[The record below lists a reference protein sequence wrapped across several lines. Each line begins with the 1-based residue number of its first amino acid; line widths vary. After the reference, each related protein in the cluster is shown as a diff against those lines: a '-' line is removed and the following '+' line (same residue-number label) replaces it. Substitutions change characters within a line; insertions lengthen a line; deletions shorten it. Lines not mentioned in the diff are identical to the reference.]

1 MKTAAIVLYVIQA
14 LAIICAIITGQ
25 EFIDFSSGPA
35 LFETIGFFF
44 PAILGLIFEGIAHN
58 KDRKQRNLPPRAQ
71 TQTAQPLQ
79 PLQHR
84 KPKPLPPLQPK
95 PLRHHRKPR
104 RLQRR
109 KKPQR
114 RTRKPLRPQQRSNL
128 LSIRPFTTA
137 LSAEQGKTPKTLS
150 ASLADRRSDNRSSG
164 ADSYSHPDKHAS
176 SRKMR

>member
-14 LAIICAIITGQ
+14 LAIICAIITGK

-44 PAILGLIFEGIAHN
+44 PAILGLIFDMVAHN
-58 KDRKQRNLPPRAQ
+58 KEQKAEQSSTEGPNADSAAPSASS
-71 TQTAQPLQ
+71 A
-79 PLQHR
+79 
-84 KPKPLPPLQPK
+84 PKTKAASAPQEAPK
-95 PLRHHRKPR
+95 APA
-104 RLQRR
+104 
-109 KKPQR
+109 PQR

-128 LSIRPFTTA
+128 LSIRPFSTA

>member
-14 LAIICAIITGQ
+14 LAIICAIITGK

-58 KDRKQRNLPPRAQ
+58 KEQKAAQSSAEGQ

-128 LSIRPFTTA
+128 LSIRPFSTA

-164 ADSYSHPDKHAS
+164 ADSYSHPNKHAS